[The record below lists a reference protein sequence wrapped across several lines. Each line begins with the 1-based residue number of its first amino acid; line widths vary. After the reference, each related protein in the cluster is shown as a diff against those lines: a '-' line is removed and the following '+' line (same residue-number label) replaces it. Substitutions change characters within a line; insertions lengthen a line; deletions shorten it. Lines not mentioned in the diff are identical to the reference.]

1 MQNAAN
7 AYSSAAQAG
16 LSGRDLEASLLIRA
30 AAQLQ
35 AVVDGW
41 DDRKDQLDEALT
53 YNRRLWSVLAT
64 SATEASNPLPQKVKQ
79 DFALLATF
87 VFKRTTELMVE
98 PRSEKVAPLVDI
110 NRNIAAGL
118 RAPAKAA

>member
-1 MQNAAN
+1 MQSAAN
-7 AYSSAAQAG
+7 TYASVAQAG
-16 LSGRDLEASLLIRA
+16 LTGRDLEASLLIRA

-41 DDRKDQLDEALT
+41 EERKGQLDEALA

-64 SATEASNPLPQKVKQ
+64 SATEPSNPLPEKVKQ
-79 DFALLATF
+79 DFALLAAF
-87 VFKRTTELMVE
+87 VFKRTTEIMIE
-98 PRSEKVAPLVDI
+98 PRSDKVAPLVDI

-118 RAPAKAA
+118 REPACAA